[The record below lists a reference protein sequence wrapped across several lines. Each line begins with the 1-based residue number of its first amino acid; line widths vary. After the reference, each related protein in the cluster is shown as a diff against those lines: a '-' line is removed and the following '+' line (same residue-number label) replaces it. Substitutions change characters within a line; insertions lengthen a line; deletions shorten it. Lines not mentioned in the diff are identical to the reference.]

1 MSVDANNIVQAITAV
16 AALGAAALGARNARH
31 INNVGTHVDQVHEA
45 VNNTAQKQNR
55 RTDQLTAALTDAGV
69 PVPPR
74 DPPEGDEHPDQTM
87 PTVPPP

>member
-16 AALGAAALGARNARH
+16 AALGAASLGARNAKR
-31 INNVGTHVDQVHEA
+31 INGVHKDVTTVHEA

-55 RTDQLTAALTDAGV
+55 RTDQLTAALTAANV

-74 DPPEGDEHPDQTM
+74 DPPEGDEHP
-87 PTVPPP
+87 TVSPPP